1 MSRITTITFIF
12 AAPGIFSASIPISAS
27 TSAVVSLTEG
37 EADQRAT
44 GLAPPAY
51 LNTLAAS
58 PSVFR
63 CQILHPLLG
72 HQVCQLCQKWPPKQ
86 RNPTPP

>member
-1 MSRITTITFIF
+1 MSRITTITFVF
-12 AAPGIFSASIPISAS
+12 AALGISMNLYAISAS
-27 TSAVVSLTEG
+27 TSAVVSSTEG

-63 CQILHPLLG
+63 CQVIHPLLG
-72 HQVCQLCQKWPPKQ
+72 HQVCQVCQKRP
-86 RNPTPP
+86 RD